1 MALKPR
7 YPGTVTPYGEFDA
20 VDSERTSYKGGEVV
34 QFTYIDVLASD
45 KAAKDVFD
53 GYLSFSEQKRL
64 AVTRT
69 LTAGVRPL
77 FLVDEGISGY
87 GTLFGTVV
95 GGVVGQYS
103 VGGTVLGP
111 HTSEGSGK
119 LTLWDKSGIY
129 AITLDAV
136 DTDETVGLQPTNPTL
151 AGNDLI
157 FATDSGILTPDVSK
171 AVDASSVARFI
182 QFQTDGSLVKTNK
195 SLLSSFNS
203 GGTGPA
209 GAMTE
214 VHIYFDPATQT

>member
-34 QFTYIDVLASD
+34 QFTYIDVLDSD

-53 GYLSFSEQKRL
+53 GYLSFSDQKRL
-64 AVTRT
+64 AVTRS
-69 LTAGVRPL
+69 LTFGTRPL

-103 VGGTVLGP
+103 IGGTLLGP

-136 DTDETVGLQPTNPTL
+136 DADETTGLQPTNPTL
-151 AGNDLI
+151 SGNDLLY
-157 FATDSGILTPDVSK
+157 ATTDGILTPNVS
-171 AVDASSVARFI
+171 DAFDPGSVGRFL

-195 SLLSSFNS
+195 SLLSPLS
-203 GGTGPA
+203 GGAGQS

-214 VHIYFDPATQT
+214 VHIYFDPTQDV